1 MSIPQT
7 DEYSLGNIWT
17 GLRNTDEV
25 TCRDGEC
32 VDKLYWHSDGSVYNE
47 HIPGHGV
54 TMRGDICVRYKGR
67 DKGFSDSV
75 CQTYKRTVVCQRQF
89 KCPET
94 AGG

>member
-17 GLRNTDEV
+17 GLRNTDKV
-25 TCRDGEC
+25 ICQNGEC
-32 VDKLYWHSDGSVYNE
+32 VNKLYWHSDGSVYNE